1 MSGPAIGLIGFLA
14 TLVLIAFE
22 LPVGIAM
29 GLVGAFGYAAING
42 WPAMGFI
49 LGTAVFDSVSNY
61 GLSVIPLFLMM
72 GIFAARSGLS
82 TDLFAFVNAFVGHL
96 RGGLA
101 IASIGACAGFGAIC
115 GSSLAT
121 VATITPVALPEM
133 RRYGYDDR
141 LAAGAIA
148 AGGTLG
154 ILIPP
159 SIILMVYALLTE
171 QSLGKLFIAAFIP
184 GLLGTALYALGV
196 VAQTRIF
203 PALGPAG
210 PRSSWAQRARTT
222 LKVWPVLALFGLV
235 MGGIYV
241 GWFSP
246 TEAAAVGAAGAVVV
260 AAMRGAL
267 GRAVLRD
274 GIMETIELSGTLFL
288 VMMGAAV
295 FNFFIETT
303 QLPQVLI
310 QAVSASGLPPLGIII
325 LVIAFYVVLGCFMDA
340 LSMILLTVPF
350 VFPLIKSLGFDPIWF
365 GIIIVTVTEI
375 GLITPPIGMNL
386 FVIIGV
392 AKDLDPRV
400 VVRGVVPFVIC
411 DIVRVALLVAFPI
424 LATWLPSTMR

>member
-1 MSGPAIGLIGFLA
+1 MSGPLIGLLGFLA
-14 TLVLIAFE
+14 TLALIAIE
-22 LPVGIAM
+22 IPVGVAM
-29 GLVGAFGYAAING
+29 GLAGVAGYAVLNG
-42 WPAMGFI
+42 FSATGFI

-72 GIFAARSGLS
+72 GIFAARCGLS
-82 TDLFAFVNAFVGHL
+82 TDLYAFVNAFVGHF

-141 LAAGAIA
+141 LAAGSIA

-159 SIILMVYALLTE
+159 SIILVVYSLLTQE
-171 QSLGKLFIAAFIP
+171 SLGKLFVAAFLP
-184 GLLGTALYALGV
+184 GLLGTLLYALGV
-196 VAQTRIF
+196 VAQTYAN
-203 PALGPAG
+203 PKLGPAG
-210 PRSSWAQRARTT
+210 PRATWRERGRTT
-222 LKVWPVLALFGLV
+222 LRVWPVLALFGLV
-235 MGGIYV
+235 MGGIYL

-246 TEAAAVGAAGAVVV
+246 TEAAAVGAAGAF
-260 AAMRGAL
+260 AIAFLRGAL
-267 GRAVLRD
+267 KGGVLGAAAR
-274 GIMETIELSGTLFL
+274 ETVELSGTLFL
-288 VMMGAAV
+288 VMIGAAV

-303 QLPQVLI
+303 QLPQVLV
-310 QAVSASGLPPLGIII
+310 QSVNGAGLPPLVVILLII
-325 LVIAFYVVLGCFMDA
+325 ACYVVLGCFMDA

-350 VFPLIKSLGFDPIWF
+350 VFPIVKALGFDPLWF
-365 GIIIVTVTEI
+365 GIVIVTVTEI

-386 FVIIGV
+386 FVISGMDRTLTSGV
-392 AKDLDPRV
+392 V
-400 VVRGVVPFVIC
+400 IRGVIPFIVC
-411 DIVRVALLVAFPI
+411 DLVRVFLLVAFPV

>member
-1 MSGPAIGLIGFLA
+1 MSGPIIGLLGFIA

-29 GLVGAFGYAAING
+29 GLVGAIGYAAING
-42 WPAMGFI
+42 TDAMGYI

-72 GIFAARSGLS
+72 GVFAARSGLS
-82 TDLFAFVNAFVGHL
+82 RDLFAFVNAFVGHL

-133 RRYGYDDR
+133 RRYGYDDK

-184 GLLGTALYALGV
+184 GILGTVLYSIGV
-196 VAQTRIF
+196 VVMTRIN
-203 PALGPAG
+203 PTLGPAG
-210 PRSSWAQRARTT
+210 PSSNWIERWRATRT
-222 LKVWPVLALFGLV
+222 VWPVLALFGLV

-246 TEAAAVGAAGAVVV
+246 TEAAAVGAAGAVLV
-260 AAMRGAL
+260 AAVRGAL
-267 GRAVLRD
+267 KRDVLRD
-274 GIMETIELSGTLFL
+274 GMMETIEISGTLFL

-303 QLPQVLI
+303 QLPQLLI
-310 QAVSASGLPPLGIII
+310 QAVNSSGLPPLGIMALI
-325 LVIAFYVVLGCFMDA
+325 IAFYVVLGCFMDA

-350 VFPLIKSLGFDPIWF
+350 VFPVIKALGFDPIWF
-365 GIIIVTVTEI
+365 GIIIVTVVEI

-392 AKDLDPRV
+392 AKDLKTRD
-400 VVRGVVPFVIC
+400 VVRGVVPFIMC
-411 DIVRVALLVAFPI
+411 DIVRVVILVAFPI

>member
-1 MSGPAIGLIGFLA
+1 MSGPLIGLLGFIA

-29 GLVGAFGYAAING
+29 GLVGAIGYAAING
-42 WPAMGFI
+42 TGAMGYI

-72 GIFAARSGLS
+72 GVFAARSGLS
-82 TDLFAFVNAFVGHL
+82 RDLFAFVNAFVGHL

-133 RRYGYDDR
+133 RRYGYDDK

-184 GLLGTALYALGV
+184 GILGTVLYSIGV
-196 VAQTRIF
+196 LVMTRIN

-210 PRSSWAQRARTT
+210 PRSTWTERWRATRT
-222 LKVWPVLALFGLV
+222 VWPVLALFGLV
-235 MGGIYV
+235 MGGIYL

-246 TEAAAVGAAGAVVV
+246 TEAAAVGAAGAVLV
-260 AAMRGAL
+260 AAVRGAL
-267 GRAVLRD
+267 KRDVLRD
-274 GIMETIELSGTLFL
+274 GMMETIEISGTLFL

-303 QLPQVLI
+303 QLPQLLI
-310 QAVSASGLPPLGIII
+310 QAVNSSGLPPLGIMALI
-325 LVIAFYVVLGCFMDA
+325 IAFYVVLGCFMDA

-350 VFPLIKSLGFDPIWF
+350 VFPVIKALGFDPIWF
-365 GIIIVTVTEI
+365 GIIIVTVVEI

-392 AKDLDPRV
+392 AKDLKTRD
-400 VVRGVVPFVIC
+400 VVRGVVPFILC
-411 DIVRVALLVAFPI
+411 DIVRVVILVAFPI

>member
-1 MSGPAIGLIGFLA
+1 MTGPLVGVIGFLA

-29 GLVGAFGYAAING
+29 GLVGAVGYAAING

-49 LGTAVFDSVSNY
+49 LGTAAFDSVSKY

-72 GIFAARSGLS
+72 GTFAARGGLS
-82 TDLFAFVNAFVGHL
+82 KDLFAFVNAFVGHL
-96 RGGLA
+96 RGGFA

-159 SIILMVYALLTE
+159 SIILVVYALLTE
-171 QSLGKLFIAAFIP
+171 QSIGKLFVAAFIP
-184 GLLGTALYALGV
+184 GVLGTTLYALGV
-196 VAQTRIF
+196 IVQTRIA

-210 PRSSWAQRARTT
+210 PRSSWAQRLRTT
-222 LKVWPVLALFGLV
+222 MQVWPVVGLFALV
-235 MGGIYV
+235 MGGIYL

-246 TEAAAVGAAGAVVV
+246 TEAAAVGAAGAVAI

-267 GRAVLRD
+267 NREMLRD

-303 QLPQVLI
+303 QLPQLLI
-310 QAVSASGLPPLGIII
+310 QGVNASGLPPLGIII
-325 LVIAFYVVLGCFMDA
+325 LMIAFYVVLGCFMDA

-350 VFPLIKSLGFDPIWF
+350 VFPVIKSLGLDPIWF
-365 GIIIVTVTEI
+365 GIIIVTVVEV

-386 FVIIGV
+386 FVILGV
-392 AKDLDPRV
+392 AKDLDSRKL
-400 VVRGVVPFVIC
+400 VRGVIPFVIC
-411 DIVRVALLVAFPI
+411 DVVRVALLIAFPI

>member
-1 MSGPAIGLIGFLA
+1 MSGPLIGLLGFIA

-29 GLVGAFGYAAING
+29 GLVGAIGYAAING
-42 WPAMGFI
+42 TGAMGYI

-72 GIFAARSGLS
+72 GVFAARSGLS
-82 TDLFAFVNAFVGHL
+82 RDLFAFVNAFVGHL

-133 RRYGYDDR
+133 RRYGYDDK

-184 GLLGTALYALGV
+184 GILGTVLYSIGV
-196 VAQTRIF
+196 LVMTRIN

-210 PRSSWAQRARTT
+210 PRSTWTERWRATRT
-222 LKVWPVLALFGLV
+222 VWPVLALFGLV

-246 TEAAAVGAAGAVVV
+246 TEAAAVGAAGAVLV
-260 AAMRGAL
+260 AAVRGAL
-267 GRAVLRD
+267 KRDVLRD
-274 GIMETIELSGTLFL
+274 GMMETIEISGTLFL

-303 QLPQVLI
+303 QLPQLLI
-310 QAVSASGLPPLGIII
+310 QAVNSSGLPPLGIMALI
-325 LVIAFYVVLGCFMDA
+325 IAFYVVLGCFMDA

-350 VFPLIKSLGFDPIWF
+350 VFPVIKALGFDPIWF
-365 GIIIVTVTEI
+365 GIVIVTVVEI

-392 AKDLDPRV
+392 AKDLKTRD
-400 VVRGVVPFVIC
+400 VVRGVVPFILC
-411 DIVRVALLVAFPI
+411 DVVRVVILVAFPI
-424 LATWLPSTMR
+424 IATWLPSTMR